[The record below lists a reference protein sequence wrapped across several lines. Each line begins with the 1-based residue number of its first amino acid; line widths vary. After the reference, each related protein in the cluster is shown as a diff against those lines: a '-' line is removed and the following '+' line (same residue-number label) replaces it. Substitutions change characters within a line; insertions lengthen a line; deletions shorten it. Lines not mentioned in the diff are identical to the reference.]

1 MTKKKTIDE
10 IKNDFIKV
18 HGNKYDY
25 SKVEY
30 VNSQTK
36 VKIICQLDGHGEFE
50 QQPNNHLMGKGCKK
64 CSYVNASIRG
74 LSNTSDFI
82 KKATQIHSNIYCYKN
97 VDYINNKTHVK
108 IICNTHGEFE
118 QTPAEHLSGCGCQI
132 CGKNKQIQTQTKSEE
147 QFIIE
152 ANNKHNNKYDYSKV
166 KYINTHTHVKIICNS
181 HGEFEQVPSSHLSG
195 AGCPKCATIQ
205 QHALLKSNTDEFVKK
220 AKEKHGDIYNYQH
233 VNYVNNSMKVKIRCN
248 IHGEFEQTPAEHLSG
263 CGCKQCG
270 FTKIS
275 KSKTYSTDEYIQKVK
290 EVHQNIYNYTLTE
303 YNGIYNKI
311 NVLCKEHGIFEISAS
326 NHLRGRGCQK
336 CQTKKQYSKA
346 QIKWLNFIQIKDN
359 ICIQHAENSNEYQ
372 IPNTRFKVDGYCIET
387 NTIYEFHGDY
397 WHGNPNVFCNNEFNK
412 TTKCTFGELY
422 KSTISKEQQIIDMG
436 FNLITIW
443 ESDWI
448 KLNKCI
454 RVLQRKYRSS
464 KH

>member
-25 SKVEY
+25 SRVEY

-36 VKIICQLDGHGEFE
+36 VKIVCPQHGEFE
-50 QQPNNHLMGKGCKK
+50 QQPNNHLMGKECKK
-64 CSYVNASIRG
+64 CSYVNASIRS
-74 LSNTSDFI
+74 LSNTSNFI

-97 VDYINNKTHVK
+97 VDYVNNKTHVK

-132 CGKNKQIQTQTKSEE
+132 CGKNKQIKKQTKSEE

-166 KYINTHTHVKIICNS
+166 KYINTHTHVKIICSS

-195 AGCPKCATIQ
+195 AGCPECATTKCALDKTLTTNDFIEKATTI
-205 QHALLKSNTDEFVKK
+205 
-220 AKEKHGDIYNYQH
+220 HGGEYNY
-233 VNYVNNSMKVKIRCN
+233 SKVDYIGRFKKVVIICK
-248 IHGEFEQTPAEHLSG
+248 IHGEFEQNASEHLSG
-263 CGCKQCG
+263 CGCKKCG

-275 KSKTYSTDEYIQKVK
+275 MSKTYTNNEYIQKIK
-290 EVHQNIYNYTLTE
+290 EIHQNIYDYTKTE
-303 YNGIYNKI
+303 YNGIYNEI
-311 NVLCKEHGIFEISAS
+311 NVLCKDHGIFNIIAS
-326 NHLRGRGCQK
+326 YHLRGRGCPN
-336 CQTKKQYSKA
+336 CQIKKQYSKS
-346 QIKWLNFIQIKDN
+346 QIRWLEFIELKDKIK
-359 ICIQHAENSNEYQ
+359 IQHAENLGEYR
-372 IPNTRFKVDGYCIET
+372 IPTTNFKADGYCKET

-397 WHGNPNVFCNNEFNK
+397 WHGNPNIYHGSQFNK
-412 TTKCTFGELY
+412 TTKRTFGELY
-422 KSTISKEQQIIDMG
+422 QSTISKEQQIKDMG

>member
-1 MTKKKTIDE
+1 
-10 IKNDFIKV
+10 
-18 HGNKYDY
+18 
-25 SKVEY
+25 
-30 VNSQTK
+30 
-36 VKIICQLDGHGEFE
+36 
-50 QQPNNHLMGKGCKK
+50 
-64 CSYVNASIRG
+64 
-74 LSNTSDFI
+74 
-82 KKATQIHSNIYCYKN
+82 
-97 VDYINNKTHVK
+97 
-108 IICNTHGEFE
+108 
-118 QTPAEHLSGCGCQI
+118 
-132 CGKNKQIQTQTKSEE
+132 
-147 QFIIE
+147 
-152 ANNKHNNKYDYSKV
+152 
-166 KYINTHTHVKIICNS
+166 
-181 HGEFEQVPSSHLSG
+181 
-195 AGCPKCATIQ
+195 
-205 QHALLKSNTDEFVKK
+205 
-220 AKEKHGDIYNYQH
+220 
-233 VNYVNNSMKVKIRCN
+233 MKVKIRCN

-372 IPNTRFKVDGYCIET
+372 IPNTRFKADGYCIET

-422 KSTISKEQQIIDMG
+422 KSTISKAQQIIDMG

-448 KLNKCI
+448 KLKKCI
-454 RVLQRKYRSS
+454 INFFIYYLLLLLILIYDLNMLDVSILLTFQGLFL
-464 KH
+464 